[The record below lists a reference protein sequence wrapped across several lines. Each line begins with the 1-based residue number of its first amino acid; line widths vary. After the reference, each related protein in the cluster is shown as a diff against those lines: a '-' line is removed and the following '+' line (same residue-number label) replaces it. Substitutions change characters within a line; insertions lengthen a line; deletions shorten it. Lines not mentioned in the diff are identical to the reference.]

1 MDASQRKT
9 KACDGCRFR
18 KVKCHGSWPCTQCA
32 HLNLSCT
39 FSTPPTSRRGRGRR
53 GWLVAQLR
61 GERRGE
67 NGPECLPQAHN
78 PQAGS
83 RSEPPRPTD
92 FFLGLLPQYA
102 EFVYPL
108 NPIISPQEMEE
119 AIRNMDQSSEDAAL
133 VHAFAAI
140 TINRMR
146 SSWALHKGVAVQMTE
161 LVRCSIRAHRA
172 YELDWD
178 DEKDDSILKPL
189 PVTAKRILTCVFLSV
204 CALTLGR
211 VDRSFAWLRE
221 GITMFQALDFG
232 QKFPGRPDNAARWQ
246 RLYWELFLHERH
258 VALLPS
264 FGSVLPAPSSGPPVS
279 DPSIPGHINLGFRRL
294 VNLFAILDD
303 KFLAHWRSQH
313 NDSLK
318 QSTESPLTTQWIENK
333 HRDLDED
340 AAGTA
345 EEEKLSKDRGSSG
358 LTELQH
364 IDLVITRLWLRTL
377 LWQLALSQGLLA
389 STTSPTNHEGLSFQF
404 PINSLYT
411 EFRSVFSRLQ
421 DVTSV
426 GFHGMGML
434 EKLFEITSTIADVM
448 VVTSQSGQIEDE
460 DVSRVEY
467 LLFLFKFLAGFDAVA
482 SKQRNYL
489 LEKLQAMKGM
499 YTMINFGKAF

>member
-1 MDASQRKT
+1 MDVSQRKT

-32 HLNLSCT
+32 HLNLACT

-61 GERRGE
+61 RERRGE
-67 NGPECLPQAHN
+67 NGPKCLPQAHN

-83 RSEPPRPTD
+83 PSEPPRPTD

-140 TINRMR
+140 TINRTR

-161 LVRCSIRAHRA
+161 LVRCSTRAHRT

-178 DEKDDSILKPL
+178 VEREDGILKPL

-211 VDRSFAWLRE
+211 VDRSFALLRE

-232 QKFPGRPDNAARWQ
+232 QGFPDGPNNAARWQ

-258 VALLPS
+258 VAFFHLLVV
-264 FGSVLPAPSSGPPVS
+264 FY
-279 DPSIPGHINLGFRRL
+279 RL
-294 VNLFAILDD
+294 
-303 KFLAHWRSQH
+303 Q
-313 NDSLK
+313 
-318 QSTESPLTTQWIENK
+318 
-333 HRDLDED
+333 
-340 AAGTA
+340 AGA
-345 EEEKLSKDRGSSG
+345 
-358 LTELQH
+358 LQ
-364 IDLVITRLWLRTL
+364 LVIRVYRATLTSDFVAWLIYLRF
-377 LWQLALSQGLLA
+377 WM
-389 STTSPTNHEGLSFQF
+389 
-404 PINSLYT
+404 INSLLT
-411 EFRSVFSRLQ
+411 GAHNTTTPPNSPQSR
-421 DVTSV
+421 
-426 GFHGMGML
+426 H
-434 EKLFEITSTIADVM
+434 
-448 VVTSQSGQIEDE
+448 
-460 DVSRVEY
+460 
-467 LLFLFKFLAGFDAVA
+467 
-482 SKQRNYL
+482 
-489 LEKLQAMKGM
+489 
-499 YTMINFGKAF
+499 